1 MGFKTGDPKP
11 LNSGRK
17 RNVSNKLTRD
27 IREMIRAAL
36 DQAGGVKYLV
46 AQAEKNPAA
55 FLTLVGKIIPT
66 QIDAAVK
73 RDVAELTRDELL
85 ALIADARAARA
96 AAEGEGTE
104 QHSQIH

>member
-27 IREMIRAAL
+27 IREMIHVAL
-36 DQAGGVKYLV
+36 DKAGGVKYLV

-55 FLTLVGKIIPT
+55 FLTLVGKIIPA
-66 QIDAAVK
+66 QIDATIK
-73 RDVAELTRDELL
+73 RELPEMSRDELL
-85 ALIADARAARA
+85 ALLLSARDAASDGCGAKPP
-96 AAEGEGTE
+96 
-104 QHSQIH
+104 QVH

>member
-27 IREMIRAAL
+27 IREMIHAAL

-55 FLTLVGKIIPT
+55 FLTLVGKIIPS
-66 QIDAAVK
+66 QIDATVK
-73 RDVAELTRDELL
+73 RDVKELTRDELL
-85 ALIADARAARA
+85 ALIADARAA
-96 AAEGEGTE
+96 AE
-104 QHSQIH
+104 SL